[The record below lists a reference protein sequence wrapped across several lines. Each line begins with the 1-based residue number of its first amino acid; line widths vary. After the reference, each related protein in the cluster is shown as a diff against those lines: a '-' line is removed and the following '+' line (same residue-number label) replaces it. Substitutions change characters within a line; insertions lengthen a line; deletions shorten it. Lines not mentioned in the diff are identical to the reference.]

1 MSVDKL
7 VTDILGERPTVKD
20 PALRDMINARMKAGG
35 EVKAAGGGIVRKAMK
50 AIQKAAES
58 ADVKMTPAIKDL
70 TTMEDAHTGLMDS
83 VREKAD
89 QMRKVMEGFEY
100 KYKPGEHVFTESKSK
115 KPLPPWKIIDR
126 QLSGNMVMRE
136 PVPPGTPALMGKIV
150 RDPETG
156 KPLRTPYEPGYKVRR
171 EYGPDD
177 WEETIIPE
185 SGILGRLD
193 PDEPYAKGGEVKMG
207 KGGLLKKAAKVVS
220 QAIQPELPDILK
232 SGTNTVDGAAVTL
245 RHTQLPEG
253 RTSIAIDRI
262 EVPEDQRRKGVATK
276 ALKSLVQAAEDSKSN
291 IELSAAISPDDPK
304 ADWGLERAFTRA
316 GFTSDEFDGEIYPM
330 DKTYVPS
337 HLRLKKANG
346 GAVQA
351 APYGLRETS
360 GMPKGKGYFG
370 ELPTAD
376 GVMTELSA
384 SDDAGDFP
392 LIVPTLTAAELKH
405 LQSGGEPTAEI
416 YAKAKAWAES
426 RKGQGRDPFATS
438 EDLRMPVPEYAKGGE
453 VRMADGGPPG
463 KNVGRGMAGLR
474 RSRQPL
480 DPKEIQAM
488 MLDVPAGVGIP
499 FAEAGAEY
507 LRGNVEDAETSA
519 AIDAALTAVPVV
531 GALAKPAYRAVKS
544 GVKKAAPA
552 VREAARGALESG
564 MESGLIQGPSYAV
577 KPTGGQWLGGYKGD
591 PRQIDVSNA
600 PAPISDETM
609 RSYVE
614 RLEEARNRAR
624 EYTEMTGFEPK
635 QELVDRIRT
644 LEADIPRMQQSQ
656 AIRNWVDSNLNNYV
670 RKQMGT
676 PDDPVLKLA
685 EQGILHMPY
694 QETGVLRGLA
704 AQREKAGFPA
714 EGLATTDLGRM
725 WETISDRNIA
735 SIEAGKLTDPN
746 YLKDLERRA
755 RENDPLFNARP
766 GRIND
771 DPSTDVMTPAEA
783 RDLQRFK
790 YMNYPPA
797 RAHAMEENQ
806 WLSRVDPE
814 TPIYSLSN
822 PFGGSMTEQDLGFD
836 HVIDVL
842 RADLAAGR
850 IRPEQLSKMS
860 MEQAV
865 RRTHEYD
872 LERAAAMAKAAEEE
886 TANLSVAKSFDDGFK
901 IVQLDKPGQFA
912 KESDRMGHSVRGY
925 EPSKDSEDW
934 IESAGDEGS
943 DYYGHG
949 GWGAIKSGDAQV
961 FSIRDA
967 KNQPHV
973 TIELGA
979 KEFSPIDWVNSLSPE
994 EKRKVDEALK
1004 DVEIGSHSA
1013 ISRVIKEMPEYQAAK
1028 AQQPKVITQIKGKQ
1042 NRKPDEKYLPY
1053 VQQFIREGNYE
1064 IAGDLRNS
1072 GLIDLQS
1079 GQRPAFVPTDAP
1091 RYVTQAE
1098 LDRMQRTGKFE
1109 PDFKEGGAVEGYAK
1123 GGAIKSLIKKASE
1136 ALGEH
1141 EGKSLLVTQSDRT
1154 KVGGKF
1160 LGGPGFSSLQLTDP
1174 FYKEAEAVWGVG
1186 KKGAATKMIN
1196 AAQRL
1201 PEGKA
1206 IWSTMI
1212 GSPEQHKSNQQVFD
1226 ELLRKFRSSA
1236 KEGNLDPDLRERIN
1250 AKLASAVDGEGKP
1263 LFPEGVDIMSP
1274 KFRQIANTFDRR
1286 AIAADAMGGVQ
1297 LGGKKGQIIDYS
1309 KIIEST
1315 TDPLLID
1322 QPTHAIGPRLF
1333 QLQGD
1338 VIERPDLHPAYPF
1351 ILTGEDLA
1359 TEFVPVPRDI
1369 MLRDFVEG
1377 IRQSKGREPGFM
1389 DLTRNTPS
1397 QFLSEEFLTGLQKSG
1412 FKKGG
1417 PVKKGALPTKRA

>member
-7 VTDILGERPTVKD
+7 VTDILGEQPTVKD
-20 PALRDMINARMKAGG
+20 RALRELIDARMK
-35 EVKAAGGGIVRKAMK
+35 
-50 AIQKAAES
+50 
-58 ADVKMTPAIKDL
+58 
-70 TTMEDAHTGLMDS
+70 
-83 VREKAD
+83 
-89 QMRKVMEGFEY
+89 
-100 KYKPGEHVFTESKSK
+100 
-115 KPLPPWKIIDR
+115 
-126 QLSGNMVMRE
+126 
-136 PVPPGTPALMGKIV
+136 
-150 RDPETG
+150 
-156 KPLRTPYEPGYKVRR
+156 
-171 EYGPDD
+171 
-177 WEETIIPE
+177 
-185 SGILGRLD
+185 
-193 PDEPYAKGGEVKMG
+193 KGGEVKMG
-207 KGGLLKKAAKVVS
+207 KGG
-220 QAIQPELPDILK
+220 AI
-232 SGTNTVDGAAVTL
+232 
-245 RHTQLPEG
+245 
-253 RTSIAIDRI
+253 
-262 EVPEDQRRKGVATK
+262 
-276 ALKSLVQAAEDSKSN
+276 KSLVKAIAK
-291 IELSAAISPDDPK
+291 ELPEAK
-304 ADWGLERAFTRA
+304 ASQKTQIPGTEPTYRKAYDILEREKPGGRTLDYGA
-316 GFTSDEFDGEIYPM
+316 GLGHGSRLMGAESFEPFPREGFKPDFIRPEDIPTEEFDRLVNLNVLNVMPREMRDATVENIGRVMRPGGMGIVTTRGRDVLNAAGEAGPEPMSKITSIGTYQKGFSPEELREYLKYMLGEGYDISRLNLGPAGALVRKKGKAEGGEI
-330 DKTYVPS
+330 
-337 HLRLKKANG
+337 KK
-346 GAVQA
+346 
-351 APYGLRETS
+351 
-360 GMPKGKGYFG
+360 
-370 ELPTAD
+370 
-376 GVMTELSA
+376 
-384 SDDAGDFP
+384 
-392 LIVPTLTAAELKH
+392 
-405 LQSGGEPTAEI
+405 
-416 YAKAKAWAES
+416 
-426 RKGQGRDPFATS
+426 
-438 EDLRMPVPEYAKGGE
+438 
-453 VRMADGGPPG
+453 ADGGAIG

-474 RSRQPL
+474 RSREPL

-552 VREAARGALESG
+552 VREAASGALESA

-577 KPTGGQWLGGYKGD
+577 KPTGGQWLGKGNVLDVTRRDDATGPAAIQKRREIADASRQAYEED
-591 PRQIDVSNA
+591 PTDVNRRLMETSEAMAQSYERAGAVNNWIDA
-600 PAPISDETM
+600 
-609 RSYVE
+609 
-614 RLEEARNRAR
+614 
-624 EYTEMTGFEPK
+624 
-635 QELVDRIRT
+635 
-644 LEADIPRMQQSQ
+644 
-656 AIRNWVDSNLNNYV
+656 NLQNYV

-694 QETGVLRGLA
+694 QETSVLRGLA
-704 AQREKAGFPA
+704 EQREKAGFPA
-714 EGLATTDLGRM
+714 EGLATTGLGRM
-725 WETISDRNIA
+725 WETMTDRSIA

-766 GRIND
+766 GRVND

-797 RAHAMEENQ
+797 RANVMEENQ

-886 TANLSVAKSFDDGFK
+886 TANLSVAKEFDDGFRV
-901 IVQLDKPGQFA
+901 VQLDKPGQFA

-925 EPSKDSEDW
+925 EPSRDSEDW
-934 IESAGDEGS
+934 IEGAGDEGS

-967 KNQPHV
+967 KNNPHV
-973 TIELGA
+973 TIEVAGPKYPGDNPVSAFNNLG
-979 KEFSPIDWVNSLSPE
+979 KPFRE
-994 EKRKVDEALK
+994 
-1004 DVEIGSHSA
+1004 
-1013 ISRVIKEMPEYQAAK
+1013 
-1028 AQQPKVITQIKGKQ
+1028 AQQEAAERIGLPEAKFPPDMSVEQRTEMQAKFEQAMQDIFAEHGGKLQRRITQIKGKQ

-1064 IAGDLRNS
+1064 ITGDLKNT
-1072 GLIDLQS
+1072 GLIDTKQS
-1079 GQRPAFVPTDAP
+1079 FAYQNVPDNLWKVQENLPQDAP
-1091 RYVTQAE
+1091 RYITEAE
-1098 LDRMQRTGKFE
+1098 LERFARTGKFE
-1109 PDFKEGGAVEGYAK
+1109 PDFKKGGAVQGYAK